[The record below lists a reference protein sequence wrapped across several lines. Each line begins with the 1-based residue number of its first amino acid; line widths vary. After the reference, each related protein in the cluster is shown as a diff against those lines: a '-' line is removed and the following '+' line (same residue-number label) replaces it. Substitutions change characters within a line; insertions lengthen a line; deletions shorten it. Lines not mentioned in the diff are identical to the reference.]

1 MKLLCPNEEFSV
13 CTVRDYSMVDLDAEY
28 CFIGKTP
35 EEKSL
40 VCAAEAVPSNVLA
53 REDGWKCLKIAGVL
67 DFGLVG
73 ILSKLTEVLANCG
86 IPVFAVS
93 TIMTDHIFVKK
104 ENFQKAVSA
113 LRESGYEI
121 IMR

>member
-13 CTVRDYSMVDLDAEY
+13 CTVSDYSMVDLGAEY
-28 CFIGKTP
+28 CFAGKTP
-35 EEKSL
+35 EENSL

-73 ILSKLTEVLANCG
+73 ILSKLTGVLANCG

-93 TIMTDHIFVKK
+93 TFMTDYIFVKK
-104 ENFQKAVSA
+104 ENFQKAVGA
-113 LRESGYEI
+113 LQESGYEI

>member
-1 MKLLCPNEEFSV
+1 MELLCPNTEFSV

-73 ILSKLTEVLANCG
+73 ILSKLTGVLANCG

-93 TIMTDHIFVKK
+93 TFMTDYVFMKK

-113 LRESGYEI
+113 LQQSGYEI

>member
-1 MKLLCPNEEFSV
+1 MELLCPNTEFSV

-40 VCAAEAVPSNVLA
+40 VCAAEAVPSNVVA
-53 REDGWKCLKIAGVL
+53 REDGWKCLKVRGTL

-73 ILSKLTEVLANCG
+73 ILSKLTGVLANCG

-93 TIMTDHIFVKK
+93 TFMTDYIFVKK

-113 LRESGYEI
+113 LQQSGYEI

>member
-1 MKLLCPNEEFSV
+1 MELLCPNTEFSV
-13 CTVRDYSMVDLDAEY
+13 CTVRDYSMVDLNTEY

-53 REDGWKCLKIAGVL
+53 RDDGWKCLKIAGVL

-73 ILSKLTEVLANCG
+73 ILSKLTGVLANCG

-93 TIMTDHIFVKK
+93 TFMTDYIFVKK
-104 ENFQKAVSA
+104 ENFQKAVGA
-113 LRESGYEI
+113 LQESGYEI

>member
-1 MKLLCPNEEFSV
+1 MKLLCPNDEFSV
-13 CTVRDYSMVDLDAEY
+13 CTVSDYSMVDLGAEY
-28 CFIGKTP
+28 CFAGKTP
-35 EEKSL
+35 EENSL

-73 ILSKLTEVLANCG
+73 ILSKLTGVLANCG

-93 TIMTDHIFVKK
+93 TFMTDYIFVKK
-104 ENFQKAVSA
+104 ENFQKAVGA
-113 LRESGYEI
+113 LQQSGYEI

>member
-1 MKLLCPNEEFSV
+1 MELLCPNTEFSV
-13 CTVRDYSMVDLDAEY
+13 CTVRDYSMVDLGAEY
-28 CFIGKTP
+28 CFAGKTP
-35 EEKSL
+35 EENSL
-40 VCAAEAVPSNVLA
+40 VCSVKAVPANVIA
-53 REDGWKCLKIAGVL
+53 REDGWKCFKIQGVL
-67 DFGLVG
+67 DFSLVG
-73 ILSKLTEVLANCG
+73 ILSGITGVLANCG

-93 TIMTDHIFVKK
+93 TFMTDYIFVKK

>member
-1 MKLLCPNEEFSV
+1 MELLCPNTEFSV
-13 CTVRDYSMVDLDAEY
+13 CTVRDYSMVDLGAEY

-53 REDGWKCLKIAGVL
+53 REDGWKCLKISGVL

-73 ILSKLTEVLANCG
+73 ILSKLTGVLANCG

-93 TIMTDHIFVKK
+93 TFMTDYIFVKK
-104 ENFQKAVSA
+104 ENFQKAVGA
-113 LRESGYEI
+113 LQESGYEI

>member
-13 CTVRDYSMVDLDAEY
+13 CTVSDYSMVDLGAEY
-28 CFIGKTP
+28 CFAGKTP
-35 EEKSL
+35 EENSL

-73 ILSKLTEVLANCG
+73 ILSKLTGVLANCG

-93 TIMTDHIFVKK
+93 TFMTDYIFVKK
-104 ENFQKAVSA
+104 ENFQKAVGA
-113 LRESGYEI
+113 LQQSGYEI
-121 IMR
+121 IMP

>member
-1 MKLLCPNEEFSV
+1 MELLCPNTEFSV

-53 REDGWKCLKIAGVL
+53 REDGWKCLKVRGTL

-73 ILSKLTEVLANCG
+73 ILSKLTGVLANCG

-93 TIMTDHIFVKK
+93 TFMTDYIFLKK
-104 ENFQKAVSA
+104 ENFQKAVGA
-113 LRESGYEI
+113 LQESGYEI

>member
-1 MKLLCPNEEFSV
+1 MELLCPHTQFCV
-13 CTVRDYSMVDLDAEY
+13 CTLRDYSMVDLNAEY

-53 REDGWKCLKIAGVL
+53 REDGWKCLKIAEVL
-67 DFGLVG
+67 DFDLVG

-93 TIMTDHIFVKK
+93 TFMTDYIFVKK

>member
-1 MKLLCPNEEFSV
+1 MELLCPNTEFSV
-13 CTVRDYSMVDLDAEY
+13 CTVRDYSMVDLNAEY

-40 VCAAEAVPSNVLA
+40 VCAAEAVPSNVVA
-53 REDGWKCLKIAGVL
+53 REDGWKCLKVRGTL

-73 ILSKLTEVLANCG
+73 ILSKLTGVLANCG

-93 TIMTDHIFVKK
+93 TFMTDYIFVKK
-104 ENFQKAVSA
+104 ENFQKAVGA
-113 LRESGYEI
+113 LQQSGYEI